1 MTGASTSRAAA
12 GGSTEVPSGAPA
24 ADRKPVE
31 LGPEDF
37 ARIGHRLVDDIAELL
52 RTMRDRPLTPG
63 ETPQEV
69 RAALGA
75 DKPLPH
81 GLSDPGE
88 VLAEATK
95 LLFEHSLFNGH
106 PRFFGYITAGAAPLG
121 MLGDLLAAA
130 VNPNVGAAT
139 LAPMAGEMEAQ
150 AVRWIAELVGFPAG
164 GGGVLVSG
172 GNVANM
178 LGFWAARATVKDWD
192 LRGDGMR
199 SAGSRSLRV
208 YGAAGTHT
216 WVQKAADL
224 AGLGTSSIRWIGTDA
239 RGVIDVGA
247 LRRAIEEDVSAGD
260 LPLMVVGTAGSVS
273 TGVVDPLAKLRDVC
287 DEHGAWLHV
296 DGAYGAFA
304 AAAPNAPAEL
314 RELALAD
321 SVALDPHKWLYAPL
335 EAGCTLVRR
344 PDALLAAFSYRPDYY
359 HFHEEAQN
367 YFEHGLQNS
376 RGFRAL
382 KVWLLL
388 RQLGRD
394 AYARMI
400 GEDIELARRFHAI
413 AAERTELEALTHGL
427 SITTYRYV
435 PTDLMGRRAER
446 DVAEYLNVLN
456 EAVQDRMERSGRAFV
471 SNAVIDG
478 VYALRMCIVNF
489 RTTLADVVA
498 LADITE
504 ELGRDA
510 DREMRPAG
518 LA

>member
-1 MTGASTSRAAA
+1 MSAAPTPGPAPHATSLHSERE
-12 GGSTEVPSGAPA
+12 GQERRPA
-24 ADRKPVE
+24 E
-31 LGPEDF
+31 LDPDEF
-37 ARIGHRLVDDIAELL
+37 ARIGHRLVDDIAGLL
-52 RTMRDRPLTPG
+52 RTMRERPLAPG
-63 ETPQEV
+63 ETPQEI
-69 RAALGA
+69 RAVLGA
-75 DKPLPH
+75 ERPLPE
-81 GLSDPGE
+81 GTSDPGE

-121 MLGDLLAAA
+121 ILGDLLASA
-130 VNPNVGAAT
+130 VNANVGAAA
-139 LAPMAGEMEAQ
+139 LAPMAAEMEAQ
-150 AVRWIAELVGFPAG
+150 AVRWIAELVGFPPG

-178 LGFWAARATVKDWD
+178 LGFWAARASVKSWD
-192 LRGDGMR
+192 LREGGMR
-199 SAGSRSLRV
+199 AKDGRNLRV
-208 YGAAGTHT
+208 YCSSGTHT

-224 AGLGTSSIRWIGTDA
+224 AGLGTESIRWIRTDA

-247 LRRAIEEDVSAGD
+247 LRRAMEEDVSAGD
-260 LPLMVVGTAGSVS
+260 LPLMVVGTGGTVS
-273 TGVVDPLAKLRDVC
+273 TGVVDPLAELRDLC
-287 DEHGAWLHV
+287 DEHGAWFHV

-304 AAAPNAPAEL
+304 AAAPNAPEEL
-314 RELALAD
+314 RGLALAD

-335 EAGCTLVRR
+335 EAGCTLVRE
-344 PDALLAAFSYRPDYY
+344 PDALLAAFSYRPEYY
-359 HFHEEAQN
+359 HFQEEARN

-388 RQLGRD
+388 RQLGRE
-394 AYARMI
+394 AYASMI
-400 GEDIELARRFHAI
+400 GEDIELARRFYAV
-413 AAERTELEALTHGL
+413 ASERAELEALTHAL

-435 PTDLMGRRAER
+435 PTALMARRAEPE
-446 DVAEYLNVLN
+446 VAEYLNELN
-456 EAVQDRMERSGRAFV
+456 EAIQDRMERSGRAFV

-489 RTTLADVVA
+489 RTTFADVVA

-510 DREMRPAG
+510 DREMRPVG